1 MTAETF
7 TVSVSITDDMAM
19 IRPVW
24 GFFRRIRSSV
34 VSWSHL
40 ESKKN
45 VCQLERAEDTTPV
58 FNTDSKLAKYVYNQ
72 AK

>member
-19 IRPVW
+19 IRPAWV
-24 GFFRRIRSSV
+24 FVRRIRSSM
-34 VSWSHL
+34 VSGCHL

-58 FNTDSKLAKYVYNQ
+58 FNIDSKLAKYVYKQ